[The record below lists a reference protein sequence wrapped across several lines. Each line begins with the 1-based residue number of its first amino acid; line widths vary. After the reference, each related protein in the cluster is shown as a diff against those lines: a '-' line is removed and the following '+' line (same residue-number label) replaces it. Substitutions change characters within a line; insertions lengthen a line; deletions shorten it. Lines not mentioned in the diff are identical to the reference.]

1 MAGPVKEGK
10 GRPTVMTPEAL
21 SKIEEGAKRNYN
33 HVQMALSADIGYST
47 FARYLEQNPDFREKI
62 DALRNQPSM
71 LAKDNVYNS
80 LIDGDIN
87 SAKWQLEN
95 VDGAEYSKRQITET
109 KEDLTVKFS
118 DLGDV
123 DKADASKIVGF
134 VLGRIKK

>member
-10 GRPTVMTPEAL
+10 GRPTVMTPETL
-21 SKIEEGAKRNYN
+21 RKLEEGAEWSLNDTEL
-33 HVQMALSADIGYST
+33 ALHADIGYST
-47 FARYLEQNPDFREKI
+47 LKDYFKANPEFSARI
-62 DALRNQPSM
+62 DKLRHKPSL
-71 LAKDNVYNS
+71 LAKLQVYKD
-80 LIDGDIN
+80 LREGDTN
-87 SAKWQLEN
+87 TAKWQLEN
-95 VDGAEYSKRQITET
+95 RNNAEYSKKQVTEN